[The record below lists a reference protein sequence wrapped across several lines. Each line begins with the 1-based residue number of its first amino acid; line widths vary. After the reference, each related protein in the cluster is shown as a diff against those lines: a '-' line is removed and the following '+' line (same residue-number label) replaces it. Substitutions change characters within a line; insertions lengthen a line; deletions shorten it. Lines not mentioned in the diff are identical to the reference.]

1 MQGVVYVLAAGRGS
15 GVRPAIQ
22 APDQRGKVRMEDYPR
37 QKDALVTVVAVEES
51 RVVVADADNVRY
63 RARATASPGA
73 LAAEPLKPGDVLI
86 VNHVNPGDGL
96 TVVERLTTMGQRDGS
111 QYELFDYQ
119 LASKSEPA

>member
-15 GVRPAIQ
+15 EVRPAIQ